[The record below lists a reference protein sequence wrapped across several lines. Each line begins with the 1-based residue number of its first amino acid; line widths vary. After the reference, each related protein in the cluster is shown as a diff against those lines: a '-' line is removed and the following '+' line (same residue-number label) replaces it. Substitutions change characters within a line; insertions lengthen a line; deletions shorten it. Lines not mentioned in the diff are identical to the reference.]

1 MVFNATF
8 NNISVIL
15 WHLVLLV
22 EATGVLGENHWQI
35 LSHIMLYLEHL
46 AMSGIGTHNFVLL
59 REILNT
65 LSHYTNSIIKYR
77 CFNHLHCF
85 IFCLIC
91 YRSLD
96 LPKEAI
102 DLAGKRQFELKGSC
116 FTAEKENLR
125 QANNKLSFQN
135 IICKIHW
142 LDLPVAYLLVL
153 DS

>member
-1 MVFNATF
+1 
-8 NNISVIL
+8 
-15 WHLVLLV
+15 
-22 EATGVLGENHWQI
+22 
-35 LSHIMLYLEHL
+35 MLYLEHL

-125 QANNKLSFQN
+125 QPKIVRVGAVQN
-135 IICKIHW
+135 QIVIPTTESVTKQVITIMHC
-142 LDLPVAYLLVL
+142 LLAQFLRVQY
-153 DS
+153 